1 VGVSALIVVLLAAPP
16 LSLDVA
22 FGGGYGY
29 AHRAGMYRD
38 DDVFTLRAGLGV
50 GRHFAVD
57 FGFSEDTARI
67 EPAIRIGT
75 RVRPFA
81 PSFWTDR
88 WSPYV
93 RGELAIVGGSHL
105 SSNYDFV
112 IGFGNW
118 GRIWHW
124 LAWFAE
130 IDLVPRVGEVDTM
143 AVRFDAGLAVTT
155 RTFWPSPK

>member
-1 VGVSALIVVLLAAPP
+1 MGVAALIVFVLGAPP

-22 FGGGYGY
+22 LGSGIGY
-29 AHRAGMYRD
+29 ASRSLVYRD
-38 DDVFTLRAGLGV
+38 DDVLTLRMGIGV
-50 GRHFAVD
+50 GRHVALDV
-57 FGFSEDTARI
+57 GMSEDLARI
-67 EPAIRIGT
+67 EPAIRLGT

-81 PSFWTDR
+81 PSFWTER

-118 GRIWHW
+118 GRILRW

-130 IDLVPRVGEVDTM
+130 IDIVPRVGEVDTLST
-143 AVRFDAGLAVTT
+143 RLEAGLAVTT
-155 RTFWPSPK
+155 STFWR